1 MISMLGLTKQEQGI
15 AMFLILGLVVGS
27 IFELYR
33 SYAGQADLPKVDQ
46 NLIARFEQEAEQPGP
61 AGVAENQASA
71 IAERGIQPS
80 GLRKSNETKVQ
91 PSTTEAKKAVEVN
104 DPRDKFLI
112 NLNTATQQELQKI
125 PRIGPATAQKI
136 IDFRL
141 TNGAFTNVEQ
151 LTEVKGIGKS
161 TLERIRPHVT
171 VN

>member
-1 MISMLGLTKQEQGI
+1 MLGLTKQEQGI
-15 AMFLILGLVVGS
+15 AMFLILSLVVGS
-27 IFELYR
+27 IYELYGR
-33 SYAGQADLPKVDQ
+33 YVRQADLPKVDQ
-46 NLIARFEQEAEQPGP
+46 NLIAAFEQKAEQLYS
-61 AGVAENQASA
+61 AGVEDNRASVTAES
-71 IAERGIQPS
+71 GIHS
-80 GLRKSNETKVQ
+80 VGLWESNETNVR
-91 PSTTEAKKAVEVN
+91 PTTVEAKKAVEVN
-104 DPRDKFLI
+104 DPRYKFLI
-112 NLNTATQQELQKI
+112 NINTANQHELQKI